1 MTKLKG
7 NSAEVFEYVKA
18 HEDENITAKDIAA
31 ALDLDPRQVNGI
43 ITAAF
48 QRHREEEGDEKI
60 IVPLMERIEG
70 EIEEEKEDGSVKHTT
85 VKFIKLTE
93 AGRNFSYETE

>member
-7 NSAEVFEYVKA
+7 NSVTVYEYVKA

-31 ALDLDPRQVNGI
+31 ALDFDPRQVNGI

-48 QRHREEEGDEKI
+48 QRHREEVDGEKVVI
-60 IVPLMERIEG
+60 PLMERVEG
-70 EIEEEKEDGSVKHTT
+70 EIERETEDGKIKHET
-85 VKFIKLTE
+85 VKFIKLTD
-93 AGRNFSYETE
+93 AGRELEYEAE